1 MKKIIVGETAIEVLS
16 LSAYTYDYGRGE
28 KVLRI
33 EVDETA
39 ASFEEL
45 KAVLNGNEEPIQYF
59 EDDAL
64 KCEYVGYN
72 AFEALY
78 KDGVYKVELHLAS
91 VESQMV
97 MLLSSNE
104 RITAENARIT
114 AENAGL
120 KEQIKNINVS
130 GDGEATEIINT
141 MLGLE
146 G

>member
-1 MKKIIVGETAIEVLS
+1 MEKIIIGETAIEVLS

-64 KCEYVGYN
+64 KCEYVGYTEFECQYANGVFKIEIKKGALVDQVN
-72 AFEALY
+72 A
-78 KDGVYKVELHLAS
+78 
-91 VESQMV
+91 
-97 MLLSSNE
+97 LLTANE
-104 RITAENARIT
+104 RLNMALSALDEANGKASATIAMLEEQNAM
-114 AENAGL
+114 L
-120 KEQIKNINVS
+120 
-130 GDGEATEIINT
+130 EACILEISEIVYA
-141 MLGLE
+141 
-146 G
+146 